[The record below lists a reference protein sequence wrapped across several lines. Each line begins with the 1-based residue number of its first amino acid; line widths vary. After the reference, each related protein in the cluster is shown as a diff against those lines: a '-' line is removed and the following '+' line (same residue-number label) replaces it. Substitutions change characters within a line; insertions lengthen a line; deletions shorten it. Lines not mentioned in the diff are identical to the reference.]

1 MSVFF
6 NEPTPAP
13 QIDDKS
19 ASLPASPVDSV
30 NVPLDMSGGGGAG
43 GAGVDPLGIADIAD
57 IAGGGGGGGGG
68 GAAAAAD

>member
-13 QIDDKS
+13 LIDDKS